1 MHLRT
6 MNASITRLTRRCA
19 LIQLALALVLFLAV
33 IVAPARA
40 QFSEYEVKAGFLCNF
55 LQFVKWPSGGAG
67 SSIGVLGS
75 DPFGGAL
82 EKAAQGRKIRIQRAG
97 SAGEL
102 KDCNLVFIS
111 RSERGNI
118 AGILSQLQGAPVLTV
133 SETGSFTK
141 QGGMIDFVMQG
152 GSVSFEI
159 NASAAQKAGLQVS
172 SKLLKAGR
180 AVAAN

>member
-1 MHLRT
+1 MK
-6 MNASITRLTRRCA
+6 ASITCLVRHCA
-19 LIQLALALVLFLAV
+19 LLRLAPALVVFAIATVAL
-33 IVAPARA
+33 IVSPVRA

-55 LQFVKWPSGGAG
+55 LQFVKWPGGGAG
-67 SSIGVLGS
+67 SSIGVLGN

-97 SAGEL
+97 GAGEL

-111 RSERGNI
+111 KSERGNI

-152 GSVSFEI
+152 GNVSFEV
-159 NASAAQKAGLQVS
+159 NASAAQKAGLQIS

-180 AVAAN
+180 AAAAN